1 MSAPLVSSSKRQSGR
16 DERPTFNLEQ
26 ELWQAGKVRVAG
38 LDEVGRGALAGP
50 VVAAACVF
58 APGTKIPD
66 LLSDSKRLT
75 PRQRVR
81 LAEWIRSHATAW
93 ALGAASHRE
102 IDRYGIVVS
111 TALAMHRAVA
121 RLGPVDHVLYD
132 GLVLPGFDS
141 TISTAIVGGD
151 CLCAS
156 IAAASILAKVTRDR
170 LMERLARFFPGYGWE
185 DNAGYGTPA
194 HRQAIARFGL
204 TPLHRR
210 SFRIGIRVQED

>member
-16 DERPTFNLEQ
+16 DERPTFKLEQ
-26 ELWQAGKVRVAG
+26 ELWQAGKVRIAG

-58 APGTKIPD
+58 APGTTIPD

-75 PRQRVR
+75 PRQRAR

-102 IDRYGIVVS
+102 IDRYGIVVA

-121 RLGPVDHVLYD
+121 RLGPIDHVLYD

-170 LMERLARFFPGYGWE
+170 LMGQLARFFPEYGWE
-185 DNAGYGTPA
+185 DNAGYGTSA

-204 TPLHRR
+204 TPLHRG
-210 SFRIGIRVQED
+210 SFRIGIGVQED